1 LELSKVTV
9 TATLAMVTMR
19 QSGSR
24 RGRPLIRSH
33 LRALQQM
40 RKIGAR
46 PLSMEENPALDSE
59 LYHLPIAISALGPRR
74 RPKWR
79 GQSG

>member
-1 LELSKVTV
+1 
-9 TATLAMVTMR
+9 
-19 QSGSR
+19 
-24 RGRPLIRSH
+24 
-33 LRALQQM
+33 M